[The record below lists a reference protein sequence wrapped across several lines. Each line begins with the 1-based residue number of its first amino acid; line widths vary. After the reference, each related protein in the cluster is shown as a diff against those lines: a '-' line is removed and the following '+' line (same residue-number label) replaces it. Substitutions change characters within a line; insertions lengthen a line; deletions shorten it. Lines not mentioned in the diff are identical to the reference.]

1 MIHGSLTDSD
11 LCYGGPLNLPK
22 RDFESYILSEMENVM
37 VQNLGSSNGVEV
49 KIYILEE
56 GYEADDYTITL
67 IKKTSYKFIAGWSNI
82 AKAKGYITG
91 DEIGLLW
98 DKIAENSFFVLSSS
112 LFNCQRA
119 FQIFI

>member
-1 MIHGSLTDSD
+1 
-11 LCYGGPLNLPK
+11 
-22 RDFESYILSEMENVM
+22 MENVM

-49 KIYILEE
+49 KIHILEE

-98 DKIAENSFFVLSSS
+98 DKIAEKFFLR
-112 LFNCQRA
+112 L
-119 FQIFI
+119 IK